1 MFIKQ
6 NMQICM
12 IKKIT
17 ACLFE
22 YEKYAS
28 RVRTSRQSLVAI
40 YFFFGNRQRT
50 MVTQTQHI
58 FVILEQT
65 YMDCTIIKSRKNEHG
80 LSSFQKKTNSIVL
93 LLAAY

>member
-1 MFIKQ
+1 MRIF
-6 NMQICM
+6 M

-22 YEKYAS
+22 YEKYYAS

-40 YFFFGNRQRT
+40 FYFFFGNRQRT

-65 YMDCTIIKSRKNEHG
+65 YVYCTIIKSRKNEHG
-80 LSSFQKKTNSIVL
+80 LSSFQKKTNSIAL

>member
-40 YFFFGNRQRT
+40 FFFL
-50 MVTQTQHI
+50 VTDKE
-58 FVILEQT
+58 LWLP
-65 YMDCTIIKSRKNEHG
+65 K
-80 LSSFQKKTNSIVL
+80 LSIYL
-93 LLAAY
+93 

>member
-1 MFIKQ
+1 
-6 NMQICM
+6 
-12 IKKIT
+12 
-17 ACLFE
+17 
-22 YEKYAS
+22 
-28 RVRTSRQSLVAI
+28 
-40 YFFFGNRQRT
+40 